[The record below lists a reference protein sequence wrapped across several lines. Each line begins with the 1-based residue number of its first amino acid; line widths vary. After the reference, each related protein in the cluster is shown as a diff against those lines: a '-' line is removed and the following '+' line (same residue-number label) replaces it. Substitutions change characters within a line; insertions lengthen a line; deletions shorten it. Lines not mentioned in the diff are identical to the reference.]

1 MNSTDKFNKLYRN
14 NYPNVYRLCLSY
26 VSGDMEL
33 AQELAQ
39 EVFIKV
45 WQNLERFREESKIST
60 WIYRITVNTCLM
72 HLRKIKKQQE
82 VSLTDT
88 AEINEEQYQES
99 NNQRLHML
107 RACMKKLDEM
117 GKMLISL
124 VLDEI
129 PQKEIAE
136 ITGISHENVR
146 VKVHR
151 TKGKLFKCITFKEQQ
166 TKEKNH
172 E

>member
-1 MNSTDKFNKLYRN
+1 MKRTDEFNTLYRLH
-14 NYPNVYRLCLSY
+14 YSNVYRLCLSY
-26 VSGDMEL
+26 VSGNSAL
-33 AQELAQ
+33 ATELAQ

-45 WQNLERFREESKIST
+45 WQNRARFREESKIST

-82 VSLTDT
+82 VPLTDLAET
-88 AEINEEQYQES
+88 AEEEHE
-99 NNQRLHML
+99 NNNRKLNML

-136 ITGISHENVR
+136 ITGMSHENVR

-151 TKGKLFKCITFKEQQ
+151 TKGKLFKCITLKEQQ
-166 TKEKNH
+166 TKERNH